1 MIELR
6 GLTVTYGRTLAL
18 HKIDLQIHPGVTGLF
33 GPNGAGKSTL
43 LRVLAG
49 LRRPSAGS
57 VTIDGEPI
65 EVRDEEF
72 RRNLSY
78 CGHETG
84 LYRHLT
90 VGENLELFARMYGA
104 AQARVDEVLD
114 GIGLTDRRDARVGT
128 LSAGLA
134 RRAGVARA
142 LLHEPRLLL
151 LDEPYANVDE
161 EAAEKISDMV
171 KTYAGANDRYVL
183 IATHG
188 AKKVKAFADGGI
200 ILQRGSVISYRA
212 RVPDEVGT

>member
-1 MIELR
+1 MIEVR

-18 HKIDLQIHPGVTGLF
+18 HDIDLQIRPGVTGIF

-49 LRRPSAGS
+49 LRRPSSGT
-57 VTIDGEPI
+57 VRIDGEP
-65 EVRDEEF
+65 VDLSDEYF
-72 RRNLSY
+72 RRTVSY
-78 CGHETG
+78 AGHETG

-90 VGENLELFARMYGA
+90 VGENLELFARLYGVGSR
-104 AQARVDEVLD
+104 RVDEVLN
-114 GIGLTDRRDARVGT
+114 GVGLTDRRDTRVAR

-142 LLHEPRLLL
+142 LLHSPRLLL
-151 LDEPYANVDE
+151 LDEPYANVDDE
-161 EAAEKISDMV
+161 SSNQISSMLKGWSGSTD
-171 KTYAGANDRYVL
+171 YAL

-212 RVPDEVGT
+212 RVSEGAET